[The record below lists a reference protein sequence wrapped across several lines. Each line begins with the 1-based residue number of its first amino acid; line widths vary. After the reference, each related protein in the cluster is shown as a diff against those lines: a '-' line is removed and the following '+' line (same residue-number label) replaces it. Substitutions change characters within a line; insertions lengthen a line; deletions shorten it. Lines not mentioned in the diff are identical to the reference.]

1 MFKLLYKS
9 KSRSTP
15 DFAQML
21 ILCAIALLIG
31 LAVLA
36 RDGLVIIV
44 QIFVD
49 TFHDPVSNIVYIL
62 IPIIAILLVFG
73 SFAAF
78 HSRNRWWGLLIF
90 FGSAYIFWFADQY
103 LRNRVWSEPPQIG
116 AAILF
121 ASTFFLLAIGII
133 YLIKPGKRPSRI
145 FWLQPEP
152 LANRLIRVSA
162 VLFTGSIIC
171 VQNNI
176 RVIGYIL
183 IFTSVICSYLVWRNV
198 NTS

>member
-31 LAVLA
+31 LAVPA
-36 RDGLVIIV
+36 RGGLVIIV

-73 SFAAF
+73 RFAAF

-121 ASTFFLLAIGII
+121 ASTLFSFSDRYHLFDQAGEETIAHILVTTGTPCESA
-133 YLIKPGKRPSRI
+133 YSR
-145 FWLQPEP
+145 
-152 LANRLIRVSA
+152 V
-162 VLFTGSIIC
+162 
-171 VQNNI
+171 
-176 RVIGYIL
+176 
-183 IFTSVICSYLVWRNV
+183 CSLVYRRHHLCAK
-198 NTS
+198 